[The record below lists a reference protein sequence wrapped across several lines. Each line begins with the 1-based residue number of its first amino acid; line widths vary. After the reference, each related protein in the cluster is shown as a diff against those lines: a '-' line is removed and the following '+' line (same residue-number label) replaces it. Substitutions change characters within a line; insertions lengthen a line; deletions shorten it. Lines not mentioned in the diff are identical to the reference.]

1 MVEFTNDEMN
11 LMCIYNAGSRIGLME
26 ALSTMKQYLES
37 DEHDLMAMTDSA
49 LEKLSRMSDEDFENL
64 ELIPDFDV

>member
-11 LMCIYNAGSRIGLME
+11 LMCIYNVGSRTGLME

-37 DEHDLMAMTDSA
+37 DEYD
-49 LEKLSRMSDEDFENL
+49 
-64 ELIPDFDV
+64 